1 MRSVGTLGIVAIA
14 LIIFISVSAQ
24 AKVIQ
29 QVGDY
34 TVSIDDSKPVG
45 IVHHNDAYGEKSFL
59 ELPLWIQMM
68 YLSGIV
74 ASLLV
79 ALKLLPFVFLK
90 LKGTIE
96 TESGS
101 REKIY
106 AYIEENPGCTVTDI
120 ARAESLNTGSVRY
133 HVYRLELARKIR
145 EIKTSKF
152 VRMFKNNGVYT
163 DREITV
169 ISALNIRT
177 NGAIVALLGTDP
189 GLSNKQI
196 ADRLKI
202 KASQAH
208 AYLSD
213 LLRDRII
220 RFEECDR
227 RKVYYLESDV
237 YVILEKTG
245 RRPPADI

>member
-1 MRSVGTLGIVAIA
+1 MRSVGRLGIVAIA

-24 AKVIQ
+24 AQVIQ

-34 TVSIDDSKPVG
+34 TVIAGPPEPG
-45 IVHHNDAYGEKSFL
+45 AIVNYHGADRNVSFW
-59 ELPLWIQMM
+59 ELPLWVQMM

-90 LKGTIE
+90 LIE
-96 TESGS
+96 TGSGS

-133 HVYRLELARKIR
+133 HVYRLGLARKIR
-145 EIKTSKF
+145 EVKTSKF
-152 VRMFKNNGVYT
+152 VRMFRNNSAYT

-208 AYLSD
+208 IYLAD

-227 RKVYYLESDV
+227 RKKYYLESDV
-237 YVILEKTG
+237 HAIIEKTG
-245 RRPPADI
+245 RRPPAGI